1 MSTAGSR
8 KGFFKRGCGGDLHA
22 VCGVRVDGEG
32 HPVIG
37 VTWTGET
44 RVKRWPLSLDAE
56 LAAWRSRT
64 LEAACYPYL
73 LVDARYEK
81 VRVGGLQRLAS

>member
-1 MSTAGSR
+1 VGQARGRRTFFSKSLISSLAG
-8 KGFFKRGCGGDLHA
+8 H
-22 VCGVRVDGEG
+22 
-32 HPVIG
+32 
-37 VTWTGET
+37 
-44 RVKRWPLSLDAE
+44 LDAAE

>member
-1 MSTAGSR
+1 VGQARGRRTSFSKNLISSLAGR
-8 KGFFKRGCGGDLHA
+8 
-22 VCGVRVDGEG
+22 
-32 HPVIG
+32 
-37 VTWTGET
+37 
-44 RVKRWPLSLDAE
+44 LDAE
-56 LAAWRSRT
+56 LAAWRCRT

>member
-1 MSTAGSR
+1 VGQARGRRTSFSKSLISSLAGR
-8 KGFFKRGCGGDLHA
+8 
-22 VCGVRVDGEG
+22 
-32 HPVIG
+32 
-37 VTWTGET
+37 
-44 RVKRWPLSLDAE
+44 LDAE